1 MSSRMKYKQIMREV
15 RKAAG
20 VPSPKKRLTK
30 RAKGVPMQWRPLA
43 KRKFQ
48 MKRKGKRVS
57 RVE

>member
-1 MSSRMKYKQIMREV
+1 MKYKQIMREV